1 MKIYRILTILAIGST
16 ICTAGTTENPQR
28 IATYEELTEAGFNV
42 PFHFTNK
49 IKLTYGLLQQ
59 AKAEIAAQRR
69 INELLSS
76 IHTQADADA
85 AAKELQQ
92 LRAIFSTGNEADIV
106 ALFILECY
114 PDAVPMVYAYEDLKL
129 KLKEANYH
137 GSSALEAQLR

>member
-1 MKIYRILTILAIGST
+1 MNIYRFLTILAIGGIT
-16 ICTAGTTENPQR
+16 HTAAAAENPQR

-42 PFHFTNK
+42 PFHFTHK

-69 INELLSS
+69 INELLNN
-76 IHTQADADA
+76 IRTQADADA
-85 AAKELQQ
+85 AAQELQQ
-92 LRAIFSTGNEADIV
+92 LRAAFSTGTQADIV

-114 PDAVPMVYAYEDLKL
+114 PEAVPMVYAYEDLKL

-137 GSSALEAQLR
+137 GSSALKSQLK